1 MFPRR
6 SRSLDPFLLF
16 LPSIMI
22 TSLPRLAPRTYRYT
36 LDLHGQ
42 LFLSSTPHKTFTSA
56 HRDPR
61 FLATFFRRLR
71 PLDPLEV
78 DPADGFVYRWVSE
91 CLGERNLLYS
101 VCGKTPIVFTRL
113 EEEKEQST
121 PSPSRSNYHND
132 VTRGTSYRLTVCGG
146 RETIRLDPA
155 QLACEE
161 ETGQLFHMLPSAGG
175 FRKRAG
181 CHWGLIGG
189 RVVTEGLGGR
199 LREALE
205 KEEGK
210 IWWEG
215 VRHDLGVL

>member
-146 RETIRLDPA
+146 GRQSDSILLSW
-155 QLACEE
+155 LARRRRASSSTCCRPLEDFANARVA
-161 ETGQLFHMLPSAGG
+161 TGDSSVGG
-175 FRKRAG
+175 WSRRG
-181 CHWGLIGG
+181 
-189 RVVTEGLGGR
+189 
-199 LREALE
+199 
-205 KEEGK
+205 
-210 IWWEG
+210 WEDG
-215 VRHDLGVL
+215 